1 MPLPVYASEIG
12 VRVCAFGGFSSGTPA
27 PPQISKGLFK
37 IVLTLL
43 RVHLTQSRMPQSIHG
58 VIHILIA
65 RQQPGTD
72 RPFSHSEATPR

>member
-43 RVHLTQSRMPQSIHG
+43 RVHLT
-58 VIHILIA
+58 
-65 RQQPGTD
+65 
-72 RPFSHSEATPR
+72 